1 MNNLV
6 LKATARQKQPGVYNE
21 EGFVRGAIYGSKID
35 ASPVTLNA
43 KAVDEI
49 LSKNGEKA
57 AVTVE
62 FGGVTM
68 TGVIKEIQRN
78 VLSKAVSHIDIQIL
92 G

>member
-6 LKATARQKQPGVYNE
+6 LKATAREKQPGVYNN
-21 EGFVRGAIYGSKID
+21 EGFVRGAIYGSKIN
-35 ASPVTLNA
+35 ASPVTLDA
-43 KAVDEI
+43 KAVDEV
-49 LSKNGEKA
+49 LFNSGEKA

-68 TGVIKEIQRN
+68 TGFIKEIQRN
-78 VLSKAVSHIDIQIL
+78 VLTKAVSHIDIHIL